1 MPFQCGRQT
10 VISKVPPTKRS
21 SSGFVSWVLSH
32 LGLVVTALLC
42 LAPVIYIFLN
52 SFKKPE
58 DIFKTPPTIVPSR
71 WTTENYESVMTSG
84 GFTNYFFNTAVIT
97 IVGVGLVVLLSS
109 LAGYGFA
116 KLPFRGAGA
125 LFTSIIATLTLPLA
139 VLLVPMFIMEH
150 QVGLL
155 NTKLGLILPN
165 VAVTLPF
172 AILIMR
178 KHFADVPREVDE
190 AAEIDGAGRFRRWWS
205 VMVPLTQN
213 GMILVTVI
221 TSYSIWGEY
230 TLAKTLATV
239 PRAMPLS
246 VGLTLLKSE
255 VWEYGVLAAV
265 ITLAILPPILIFL
278 IFQRR
283 IVEGVAQGAVKG

>member
-1 MPFQCGRQT
+1 M
-10 VISKVPPTKRS
+10 
-21 SSGFVSWVLSH
+21 
-32 LGLVVTALLC
+32 ALLC

-52 SFKKPE
+52 SFKKAE
-58 DIFKTPPTIVPSR
+58 DIFKIPPSILPVR
-71 WTTENYESVMTSG
+71 WTSENYASVFSSG
-84 GFTNYFFNTAVIT
+84 GFTNYFLNTAVIT
-97 IVGVGLVVLLSS
+97 VVGIVLVVVLSS

-125 LFTSIIATLTLPLA
+125 LFAGIIATLTLPLA
-139 VLLVPMFIMEH
+139 ILLVPIFIMENS
-150 QVGLL
+150 VGML
-155 NTKLGLILPN
+155 NTRLGLILPN
-165 VAVTLPF
+165 VAVCLPF

-178 KHFADVPREVDE
+178 KHFADIPKEIEESAEV
-190 AAEIDGAGRFRRWWS
+190 DGAGRFRRWWS
-205 VMVPLTQN
+205 IMMPLTLN
-213 GMILVTVI
+213 GRILVTVI

-239 PRAMPLS
+239 PQSMPLS

-278 IFQRR
+278 VFQRK
-283 IVEGVAQGAVKG
+283 IVEGVTQGAVKG

>member
-1 MPFQCGRQT
+1 M
-10 VISKVPPTKRS
+10 SKTPTTTRT
-21 SSGFVSWVLSH
+21 SSGIVGWILSH
-32 LGLVVTALLC
+32 LGLLITALFC
-42 LAPVIYIFLN
+42 LAPVAYILLN

-58 DIFKTPPTIVPSR
+58 DIFKTPPSILPIR
-71 WTTENYESVMTSG
+71 WTPENYESVMSSG
-84 GFTNYFFNTAVIT
+84 GFTNYFINTTVIT
-97 IVGVGLVVLLSS
+97 LVGVALVVLFSS

-125 LFTSIIATLTLPLA
+125 LFAGIIATLTLPLA

-150 QVGLL
+150 QFGLL

-178 KHFADVPREVDE
+178 KHFADIPREVEE
-190 AAEIDGAGRFRRWWS
+190 AAEIDGAGRFRRWSS
-205 VMVPLTQN
+205 VMAPLTQN

-265 ITLAILPPILIFL
+265 ITLAILPPIAIFL
-278 IFQRR
+278 LFQRR